1 MRFFRLAII
10 VLAMAAVPLTHA
22 LAESDPD
29 NHLSPE
35 QRAAKKN
42 AAVNAAY
49 EETIRNTAPLT
60 KVTPNNDP
68 WSKMRNPSTDSV
80 RR

>member
-1 MRFFRLAII
+1 MRFVRLAVIAAAI
-10 VLAMAAVPLTHA
+10 AAVPFA
-22 LAESDPD
+22 QAFAQDAD

-49 EETIRNTAPLT
+49 EETLRNTAPLT

-68 WSKMRNPSTDSV
+68 WSNMRAPAANTAK
-80 RR
+80 R